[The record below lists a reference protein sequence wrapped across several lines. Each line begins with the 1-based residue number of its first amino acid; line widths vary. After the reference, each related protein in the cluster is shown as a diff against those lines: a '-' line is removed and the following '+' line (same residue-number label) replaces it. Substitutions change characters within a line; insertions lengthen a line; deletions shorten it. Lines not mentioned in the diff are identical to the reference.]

1 MSVTND
7 TAANLDSCLYKW
19 EVKKPSSS
27 DYELVATT
35 AALSYSFDEVGT
47 YNVKAFAQPNECTM
61 FHGSSVVT
69 VILYP
74 ATVAGTI
81 SGTQTI
87 CYNTVPS
94 VLSQSV
100 APSGGDATPSY
111 QWQVKTTGEWSDIPG
126 ANSTTYQPGALTQTA
141 FYRLKYTNGC
151 TSVNSNEV
159 TVTVRPDLTAPS
171 ITETVATL
179 CFNSTATL
187 TRISDATGGADD
199 SFTYQWQESSDGVT
213 FADISG
219 ATAAS
224 YTTPSLQSA
233 RWYRIVA
240 SSVMGCGSV
249 ASTATKVDVYPDLTI
264 SNSTA
269 SPLCYMTSG
278 SISVTASG
286 AGGSYIYQW
295 QESSDGVS
303 FADITSANSSSYTIP
318 GKSAGSYYYRV
329 LVAPTYGCSSKFSE
343 VFTVPVYEDL
353 VPGVISG
360 VDTVCYNNQPAALS
374 QTTLPTGGDNTFTYQ
389 WQSKT
394 TGAWTN
400 IAGATTTSYHP
411 GNLTTTTYFRLVA
424 TTSCGSVTSNEIEVY
439 VRKVLTTPVITSSS
453 ETVCYGFEPALISI
467 PTLATCDVHDSL
479 SYQWQ
484 VRTTGSWSDI
494 DGATQLTY
502 QPEAITEAHQYR
514 VVATSVKGCGQ
525 VISNIRTVNVYDKL
539 QIITTGVAPLCYL
552 SRGTIRVSAT
562 GEGGSYAYQW
572 QDSVAGEW
580 SDVAN
585 GNSQQYL
592 TPSKVNG
599 EYYYRCIVMPTLGC
613 TPDTSATIS
622 VIVYDSIAP
631 GKIAPVGA
639 DTICYSFVPEAISAI
654 VPATGGDGNFTYKWM
669 RKQEGATNF
678 SYISGAT
685 GTSYSPAALNKT
697 TEYQLEVTND
707 CDVKY
712 SNIVRIYVR
721 DEMQAPVLVE
731 HLDTICYNTVPEPI
745 VASSLA
751 EGGVDD
757 SFTYQWLVSED
768 GTNFAEILGETSTT
782 YQPDFLIK
790 KTYYQLRATSAKACG
805 DIFSNVVTVNVYD
818 SLRISTVDPDTLCYM
833 ASTLLSVSANGGGN
847 RFSYQWQEL
856 KNSVWQDVAGATA
869 VSYETEPRAEGTYYY
884 RCVVSSNSC
893 DLYSRISPV
902 ITVSVY
908 EALSAGTI
916 IGTDS
921 TCYGYAPA
929 EMLRV
934 DVPASGVDGKY
945 FYQWQTKENGEWK
958 HIAGETNISYQ
969 PEPLK
974 VGTDFRLQVASKCDT
989 LYTNNI
995 FIRVNPLPEVQAIT
1009 GPNNV
1014 CFNQHETYS
1023 VEKLNPGYTY
1033 EWMIERGEGEL
1044 TTEVLNATT
1053 IDVLWKTPSSN
1064 DSVIL
1069 RVTNDI
1075 TGCER
1080 DLKFGVAICNE
1091 QAPERTIIVRKPN
1104 SDILVC
1110 EESGDLVY
1118 QWGYTEK
1125 ASQKEF
1131 VIDDSNRRYVLLP
1144 HTFDD
1149 NTYDYWLSLRH
1160 SESSPCYSK
1169 SYYSPENNTLIT
1181 PNGAKVSVPSLVQGR
1196 IPIVV
1201 QNPSGD
1207 EVLCSI
1213 YNLSGELVSK
1223 CELGKDNYLSTTLPI
1238 SLSSGMYIIRV
1249 SMGEYVESIKL
1260 IAE

>member
-1 MSVTND
+1 MNLNLRTMRKNIMIFFALVFSNAQLCAECAGWSVSIIQQSTSICSPTTLPLEMQVLND
-7 TAANLDSCLYKW
+7 TLATLDSCEYVWLIQ
-19 EVKKPSSS
+19 EPSSS
-27 DYELVATT
+27 DFKQIASNATT
-35 AALSYSFDEVGT
+35 SYLFNEVGT
-47 YNVKAFAQPNECTM
+47 YLIKATARPNECTL
-61 FHGSSVVT
+61 FHESPTITVT
-69 VILYP
+69 SYP
-74 ATVAGTI
+74 A
-81 SGTQTI
+81 
-87 CYNTVPS
+87 
-94 VLSQSV
+94 
-100 APSGGDATPSY
+100 
-111 QWQVKTTGEWSDIPG
+111 
-126 ANSTTYQPGALTQTA
+126 
-141 FYRLKYTNGC
+141 
-151 TSVNSNEV
+151 
-159 TVTVRPDLTAPS
+159 
-171 ITETVATL
+171 
-179 CFNSTATL
+179 
-187 TRISDATGGADD
+187 
-199 SFTYQWQESSDGVT
+199 
-213 FADISG
+213 
-219 ATAAS
+219 
-224 YTTPSLQSA
+224 
-233 RWYRIVA
+233 
-240 SSVMGCGSV
+240 
-249 ASTATKVDVYPDLTI
+249 LTI
-264 SNSTA
+264 SNSTI

-278 SISVTASG
+278 SVSVIASG

-303 FADITSANSSSYTIP
+303 FTDITSENSASYVIP
-318 GKSAGSYYYRV
+318 GKETGTYYYRV
-329 LVAPTYGCSSKFSE
+329 LVAPTSGCPSKFSD

-353 VPGVISG
+353 VPSVISG
-360 VDTVCYNNQPAALS
+360 VDTVCYNNQPAALV
-374 QTTLPTGGDNTFTYQ
+374 QTIAPIGGDNNFTYQ

-400 IAGATTTSYHP
+400 ITDATDTTYSPGNLATTTY
-411 GNLTTTTYFRLVA
+411 YRLIA

-439 VRKVLTTPVITSSS
+439 VRKDLTAPVIPSSP
-453 ETVCYGFEPALISI
+453 ETVCYGYEPALVSIS
-467 PTLATCDVHDSL
+467 TLATCDVHDSL
-479 SYQWQ
+479 TYQWQ
-484 VRTTGSWSDI
+484 VRTSGSWSDV

-502 QPEAITEAHQYR
+502 QPEAITETHQYR

-525 VISNIRTVNVYDKL
+525 VISNVRTVNVYDKL
-539 QIITTGVAPLCYL
+539 QISTTGVAPLCYQ

-562 GEGGSYAYQW
+562 GEGDSYAYQW
-572 QDSVAGEW
+572 QDSVDGEW

-592 TPSKVNG
+592 TPSKTAG
-599 EYYYRCIVMPTLGC
+599 EYFYRCIVMPTLGC
-613 TPDTSATIS
+613 TPDTSTTIS
-622 VIVYDSIAP
+622 VFVYDSIAP
-631 GKIAPVGA
+631 GKISPVGA
-639 DTICYSFVPEAISAI
+639 DTICYGFIPEAIEVST
-654 VPATGGDGNFTYKWM
+654 PATGGDGNFTYKWM
-669 RKQEGATNF
+669 RRQEGATNF
-678 SYISGAT
+678 SYIAGAT
-685 GTSYSPAALNKT
+685 NTSYSPPALTKT

-712 SNIVRIYVR
+712 TNIVRIYVR
-721 DEMQAPVLVE
+721 DEMQAPILVE
-731 HLDTICYNTVPEPI
+731 HLDTICYNTIPEPI
-745 VASSLA
+745 VTSSLA

-757 SFTYQWLVSED
+757 SFTYQWLISED
-768 GTNFAEILGETSTT
+768 GTNFVEIPGETNTT
-782 YQPDFLIK
+782 YQPDFLTK
-790 KTYYQLRATSAKACG
+790 KTYYQLRATSSKACG
-805 DIFSNVVTVNVYD
+805 DILSNVVTVNVFD
-818 SLRISTVDPDTLCYM
+818 SLRISAADPDTLCYM
-833 ASTLLSVSANGGGN
+833 TSALLNVVATGSGN

-856 KNSVWQDVAGATA
+856 SAGNWQNIIGATS
-869 VSYETEPRAEGTYYY
+869 VSYETEPRVDGTYYY
-884 RCVVSSNSC
+884 RCIVSTNSC

-908 EALSAGTI
+908 EALTPGSI
-916 IGTDS
+916 IGVDS

-934 DVPASGVDGKY
+934 DLPASGVDGKY
-945 FYQWQTKENGEWK
+945 FYQWQIKENGEWND
-958 HIAGETNISYQ
+958 IAGQTGMSYQ

-974 VGTDFRLQVASKCDT
+974 VGTDFRLQVACKCDT
-989 LYTNNI
+989 LFTNNI

-1009 GPNNV
+1009 GPDNV
-1014 CFNQHETYS
+1014 CFNQHEIYS

-1044 TTEVLNATT
+1044 TTEVLNTTT

-1080 DLKFGVAICNE
+1080 DLKFGVSICNE

-1110 EESGDLVY
+1110 EESDDLVY

-1160 SESSPCYSK
+1160 SETSPCYSK
-1169 SYYSPENNTLIT
+1169 SYYSPENNSLIT
-1181 PNGAKVSVPSLVQGR
+1181 PNEAKVSVPSLVQGR

-1201 QNPSGD
+1201 QNPNGD

-1223 CELGKDNYLSTTLPI
+1223 CELGKDNYFFTTLPI
-1238 SLSSGMYIIRV
+1238 SLSSGMYIMRV